1 MRVDSNDN
9 LEFYSFNKIHLINKK
24 IKKQGYKSS
33 ELLKDR
39 ATRSQVIV
47 QEIGTNKSKKILN

>member
-39 ATRSQVIV
+39 ATRS
-47 QEIGTNKSKKILN
+47 